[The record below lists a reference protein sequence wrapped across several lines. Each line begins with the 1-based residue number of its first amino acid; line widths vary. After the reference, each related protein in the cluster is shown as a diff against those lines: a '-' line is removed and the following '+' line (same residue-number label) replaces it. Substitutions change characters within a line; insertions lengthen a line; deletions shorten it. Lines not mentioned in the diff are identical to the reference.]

1 MTGIF
6 ERTALKAGLL
16 CAVFCGAACAGAET
30 YVGAG
35 IQSADSAAWF
45 DAYDALVFKP
55 GAFTYTG
62 GDAAFAGTVTLD
74 ASGASHKVV
83 TFDIADSNATV
94 TLSGKVS
101 GFGAGAF
108 KTGPG
113 TIRHV
118 YPGPDKMTV
127 ADSNSGVVNNWQSF
141 PAWDDSGVLTQ
152 ATCAAY
158 TVLDGKS
165 VFDGGANQNLSFGG
179 VYVGALGSAHD
190 STLEINGGCAALGS
204 TAWARGSGTT
214 TNRLKSTIAVRDAVV
229 TFGSMMFTYSN
240 GGQKYL
246 ADALLYADNSVLTNT
261 GSIYFGES
269 DSFNHFVLTNGSRFV
284 HTHNQDLRKWI
295 GGQSGGFEIP
305 RGVGAQKG
313 ATITGVVDVVD
324 NSTLAAIGLSVF
336 PYGWLNV
343 TGGSTLQFDRSV
355 YYSTIGSTPT
365 ARGGS
370 VYMDDATL
378 EPMRPSMMS
387 DWFIGLGDSTFRV
400 GAKGLTV
407 RTPLN
412 SWLDPLPVA
421 AAEGASLRKT
431 GAGTFGVSRV
441 RLPIAVEEGALR
453 LGAHVSTDSNRVD
466 GAVSLAE
473 GATLSIGPAR
483 ALDGV
488 SVTAAGGNTV
498 RFRPQAAGDFTDWTL
513 HNEAKVR
520 PDGILQLTDWV
531 SANANFVT
539 GAGKGFAFAT
549 NASGAAWSPRALDV
563 TKSFK
568 VSFNYFAP
576 NLNWP
581 MAYAL
586 AFAVHNAPEGRDASG
601 GSSTAAGYAAANHL
615 VGVRNSVGVYFGVH
629 EPKTMF
635 GRDAVWDETTA
646 KSFERTDVVAGGARG
661 ETNVSFE
668 RPAWC
673 EVSYDAAAHMM
684 SVRYRSDPDD
694 PRQFDT
700 ENSYAVD
707 LREAVGADTAIFGFT
722 ASTDSGNPCQHS
734 IMNVRVSYGDDAV
747 VPKTLASG
755 GALVAG
761 GPFAKAEVYASPTR
775 PGFAMDSLSFAS
787 GATLAVNAK
796 GPTPRTANRPAY
808 LSFDRYDGAG
818 TLVKEG
824 SGALGLVSTNAANV
838 DLVLAAGGLTLR
850 KEALESVTGGTRG
863 DWHFS
868 TDMNGYSALGDGI
881 KIGTLTGNNKE
892 TAFLTRRIRATGK
905 WRLSFRIVMPND
917 YVTADGWGFA
927 FHNDPRGMNAIGNC
941 FGDSGLMGIKNLFAV
956 LNYNYCHNKSYTNRV
971 QWCGTGYASSYG
983 DADRSFG
990 PEPITFYMGT
1000 DTRVA
1005 ATYDSAAQT
1014 LALEFVQGENTVS
1027 HTFTGVDV
1035 RKMVGGDE
1043 AWFGFGT
1050 GGGGSHCRPD
1060 ILDIRIDRLDGY
1072 ADEWNDA
1079 RYLKSLSVTAGEAP
1093 VYLTAETDTVFKL
1106 ADAVALNGAD
1116 LRVVA
1121 TDAPATLAAG
1131 AWTGMDGV
1139 VTVDGAVLDLA
1150 TVKPGPEAELRIL
1163 NGGRVKANATTSTRF
1178 REVYVDG
1185 VALTGGFYTA
1195 ATADWVA
1202 SGRVSTRHGQG
1213 TVLTFR

>member
-1 MTGIF
+1 MASIF
-6 ERTALKAGLL
+6 ERAALKTGLL
-16 CAVFCGAACAGAET
+16 CAALCGAVCAGAET
-30 YVGAG
+30 YTGSG

-55 GAFTYTG
+55 GSFTYTG

-74 ASGASHKVV
+74 ASGAAHKVV
-83 TFDIADSNATV
+83 TFDVADSNATV

-101 GFGAGAF
+101 GTGAGVF
-108 KTGPG
+108 KMGPG

-118 YPGPDKMTV
+118 CPGPDAMRV
-127 ADSNSGVVNNWQSF
+127 ADSNSGVVNDWKAY
-141 PAWDDSGVLTQ
+141 PAWDDSGVLTR

-158 TVLDGKS
+158 TVFEGMS
-165 VFDGGANQNLSFGG
+165 VFDGGADQNLSFGS
-179 VYVGALGSAHD
+179 VYVGSLGSAHD
-190 STLEINGGCAALGS
+190 STLEINGGRASLGA

-214 TNRLKSTIAVRDAVV
+214 TNRLKSTIALRDAVV

-240 GGQKYL
+240 GEPNYL
-246 ADALLYADNSVLTNT
+246 ADALLYADNCVLTNT
-261 GSIYFGES
+261 GSAYLGES
-269 DSFNHFVLTNGSRFV
+269 ASFNRIVLTNGTRFA
-284 HTHNQDLRKWI
+284 HTHNLDARKWI

-305 RGVGAQKG
+305 RGTAEKNAAG
-313 ATITGVVDVVD
+313 ITGVVDVVD
-324 NSTLAAIGLSVF
+324 NSTFAAIGLAVF

-343 TGGSTLQFDRSV
+343 TGGSTLQFNRSI
-355 YYSTIGSTPT
+355 YFSTIGSKPL
-365 ARGGS
+365 ARGGN

-378 EPMRPSMMS
+378 EPMHPSMMC
-387 DWFIGLGDSTFRV
+387 DWFSGLGDATFRV

-421 AAEGASLRKT
+421 AAEGASLTKT

-453 LGAHVSTDSNRVD
+453 LGAHVHTDSNRVD

-473 GATLSIGPAR
+473 GTTLSVGPAR

-488 SVTAAGGNTV
+488 AVTAAGGNAI
-498 RFRPQAAGDFTDWTL
+498 RFRPQAAGDFTDWSL

-531 SANANFVT
+531 SANATYVKD
-539 GAGKGFAFAT
+539 KGFAFAT
-549 NASGAAWSPRALDV
+549 NSSGAAWSPRALDV

-568 VSFNYFAP
+568 VAFNYFAP

-586 AFAVHNAPEGRDASG
+586 AFVVHNAPEGREASG
-601 GSSTAAGYAAANHL
+601 GSSTAAGYAAQDHL
-615 VGVRNSVGVYFGVH
+615 VGVRNSVGVYLGVH

-635 GRDAVWDETTA
+635 GRNAVWDASSA
-646 KSFERTDVVAGGARG
+646 KSFTRTDVVAGGAVG
-661 ETNVSFE
+661 EMNVSYE

-673 EVSYDAAAHMM
+673 EVAYDAAARVMT
-684 SVRYRSDPDD
+684 VRYRSDPDD

-722 ASTDSGNPCQHS
+722 ASTDAGNSCQHS

-747 VPKTLASG
+747 IPKTLASG

-761 GPFAKAEVYASPTR
+761 GPFARAEVYASPSR
-775 PGFAMDSLSFAS
+775 PGFAMDSLSFDF
-787 GATLAVNAK
+787 GATLTVDAK
-796 GPTPRTANRPAY
+796 GPSAQAANRPAY
-808 LSFDRYDGAG
+808 LAFDRYDGAG
-818 TLVKEG
+818 TLVKNG
-824 SGALGLVSTNAANV
+824 TGALGLVSTNAANV
-838 DLVLAAGGLTLR
+838 DLTLAAGGLTLR

-868 TDMNGYSALGDGI
+868 TDANGYSALGDGI
-881 KIGTLTGNNKE
+881 KIGTLTLNNKE

-905 WRLSFRIVMPND
+905 WRLSFRVVMPDD

-927 FHNDPRGMNAIGNC
+927 FHNDPRGMNALGNC
-941 FGDSGLMGIKNLFAV
+941 YGDAGLMGIKNLFAV
-956 LNYNYCHNKSYTNRV
+956 LNYNYPMHQGHTNRV
-971 QWCGTGYASSYG
+971 QWCGTGYASTYG
-983 DADRSFG
+983 DANRSFG
-990 PEPITFYMGT
+990 PEPITFYKGT
-1000 DTRVA
+1000 DTRVT
-1005 ATYDSAAQT
+1005 ATYDGAAQT
-1014 LALEFVQGENTVS
+1014 LALDFVQGEKSVS

-1060 ILDIRIDRLDGY
+1060 ILDVRIDRLDGY
-1072 ADEWNDA
+1072 ADEWNGA
-1079 RYLKSLSVTAGEAP
+1079 RYLRSLTVTAGEAP
-1093 VYLTAETDTVFKL
+1093 VYLTAETNTVFRL
-1106 ADAVALNGAD
+1106 ADAVDLNGAD

-1131 AWTGMDGV
+1131 AWTGMDGM

-1150 TVKPGPEAELRIL
+1150 TVRPGPDATLCIL
-1163 NGGRVKANATTSTRF
+1163 NGGRVRANATTSTRF
-1178 REVYVDG
+1178 NRVYVDG
-1185 VALTGGFYTA
+1185 VEQTGGFYTS
-1195 ATADWVA
+1195 ATADWIA

>member
-1 MTGIF
+1 MTGML
-6 ERTALKAGLL
+6 ERTALKTGLL
-16 CAVFCGAACAGAET
+16 CAVLCGAVCAGAET

-35 IQSADSAAWF
+35 IQAADSAAWF

-55 GAFTYTG
+55 GAFAYTG
-62 GDAAFAGTVTLD
+62 GDATFAGTVTLD
-74 ASGASHKVV
+74 AADADHKVV

-94 TLSGKVS
+94 TLSGKVA
-101 GFGAGAF
+101 GTGAGVF
-108 KTGPG
+108 KAGPG

-118 YPGPDKMTV
+118 YPGPDAMTV
-127 ADSNSGVVNNWQSF
+127 ADRNTGVANNWKNY
-141 PAWDDSGVLTQ
+141 PAWNDSGVLTQ

-158 TVLDGKS
+158 TVFEGRS
-165 VFDGGANQNLSFGG
+165 VFDGGANQDVRFGG
-179 VYVGALGSAHD
+179 VYVGSLGAAHD
-190 STLEINGGCAALGS
+190 STLEINGGRASLGA

-240 GGQKYL
+240 GEPKYL
-246 ADALLYADNSVLTNT
+246 ADALLQADNSVLTNT
-261 GSIYFGES
+261 GAIYFGES
-269 DSFNHFVLTNGSRFV
+269 ASFNHIVLTNGTRFA
-284 HTHNQDLRKWI
+284 HTHNLDVRKWI

-305 RGVGAQKG
+305 RGGGASKT
-313 ATITGVVDVVD
+313 ASITGIVDVVD
-324 NSTLAAIGLSVF
+324 NSTLATIGLSVF

-343 TGGSTLQFDRSV
+343 TGGSTLQFDRSI
-355 YYSTIGSTPT
+355 YFSTIGSTPT
-365 ARGGS
+365 AHGGS
-370 VYMDDATL
+370 VYVDDATL

-387 DWFIGLGDSTFRV
+387 DWFTGLGDSTFKV

-421 AAEGASLRKT
+421 AAEGASLKKT
-431 GAGTFGVSRV
+431 GSGTFGVSRV

-453 LGAHVSTDSNRVD
+453 LGAHVNTDSNRVD

-473 GATLSIGPAR
+473 GATLSVGPAR

-488 SVTAAGGNTV
+488 AVTAAGGNTV
-498 RFRPQAAGDFTDWTL
+498 RFRPHAAGDFAAWSL
-513 HNEAKVR
+513 LNEAKAR

-531 SANANFVT
+531 NVSASFVK
-539 GAGKGFAFAT
+539 GDGKGFAFAT
-549 NASGAAWSPRALDV
+549 NASGAAWSPRSLDV

-568 VSFNYFAP
+568 VAFNYFAP

-586 AFAVHNAPEGRDASG
+586 AFVVHNAPEGREASG
-601 GSSTAAGYAAANHL
+601 ASATAAGYAASGNL

-635 GRDAVWDETTA
+635 GRNAVWDETSA
-646 KSFERTDVVAGGARG
+646 KAFTRADVIAGGATG
-661 ETNVSFE
+661 EMNVSFE

-673 EVSYDAAAHMM
+673 EVAYDAAERVMT
-684 SVRYRSDPDD
+684 VRYRSDPDD

-707 LREAVGADTAIFGFT
+707 LREAVGADAAIFGFT

-747 VPKTLASG
+747 VPKSLATG

-761 GPFAKAEVYASPTR
+761 GPFAKAEVYHSPTR

-787 GATLAVNAK
+787 GATLTVDAK
-796 GPTPRTANRPAY
+796 GPSAQAANRPAY
-808 LSFDRYDGAG
+808 LAFDRYDGAG
-818 TLVKEG
+818 ALVKDG
-824 SGALGLVSTNAANV
+824 TGALGLVSTNAANV
-838 DLVLAAGGLTLR
+838 DLTLAAGGLTLR
-850 KEALESVTGGTRG
+850 KEALESVSGGTKG

-868 TDMNGYSALGDGI
+868 TDMNGYSSLGDGI

-892 TAFLTRRIRATGK
+892 TAFLTRRVRATGR

-917 YVTADGWGFA
+917 YDTADGWGFA
-927 FHNDPRGMNAIGNC
+927 FHNDPRGVNAIGNC
-941 FGDSGLMGIKNLFAV
+941 FGDSGLVGIKNLFAV
-956 LNYNYCHNKSYTNRV
+956 MNYNYRYNKNYTNRV
-971 QWCGTGYASSYG
+971 QWCGTGYGSSYQ
-983 DADRSFG
+983 DANRSFG
-990 PEPITFYMGT
+990 PEPIVFYKGT

-1005 ATYDSAAQT
+1005 ATYDGAAQT
-1014 LALEFVQGENTVS
+1014 LALDFVQGEKSVS
-1027 HTFTGVDV
+1027 HTFTGVDIG
-1035 RKMVGGDE
+1035 KMVGGDE

-1050 GGGGSHCRPD
+1050 GGGGCHTRPD
-1060 ILDIRIDRLDGY
+1060 ILDVRIDRLDGY
-1072 ADEWNDA
+1072 ADEWDDA
-1079 RYLKSLSVTAGEAP
+1079 RYLKSLAVTADEAP
-1093 VYLTAETDTVFKL
+1093 ICLVAETNTVFKL

-1139 VTVDGAVLDLA
+1139 VTVDGAILDLA
-1150 TVKPGPEAELRIL
+1150 AATPGPDAELRIA
-1163 NGGRVKANATTSTRF
+1163 NGGRIKANATTSTRF
-1178 REVYVDG
+1178 RSVYVDG
-1185 VALTGGFYTA
+1185 VEQTGGFYTSA
-1195 ATADWVA
+1195 AADWIV